1 MSDKITIFD
10 TTLRDGEQSAGV
22 AFTLE
27 EKLEIARQ
35 LERLHVDVIEAG
47 FPATSPGDMQAVKTI
62 AKEVRGLTVA
72 VLARAIAAD
81 VEAAWEGVKEAADP
95 RIHVFI
101 NTSDLQMANQLR
113 KSRSEVLEQ
122 AETMVKLAAKYTSNV
137 EFSAMDATRS
147 DPEFLYQII
156 ERCIQAGAKTI
167 NVPDSVGY
175 AIPEEI
181 GTLFRKVIENV
192 PSAHK
197 AIFSVH
203 AHNDLGLATA
213 NALSAI
219 QAGARQL
226 EVTVNGIG
234 ERAGNTALEEVVMAI
249 KTRKDFM
256 SFHTDIVTPEIY
268 RTSKLVESKSGMRVQ
283 NNKAIVGKNAFR
295 HGSGIHQDGILK
307 MRQTWEIMDP
317 DDIGIPHGTQ
327 LVIGKLSGRHAF
339 KEKVRDLGFELSD
352 EELQRAFDMVKHL
365 ADKKVTIDDRDIEA
379 IVSDQLGEVN
389 NPAWTLERI
398 QVSAGDHTMAT
409 ATLQLK
415 DPEGNIKQDA
425 AIGTG
430 PVDAVYKAMNRI
442 TGIVPVLTEFSVK
455 SVTEGID
462 AQGEVTIR
470 IEDNGATFT
479 GRAADTDIVVA
490 SARAYSI
497 ALNRLIANSRP
508 SKRPKPP
515 ADNDK

>member
-1 MSDKITIFD
+1 MSDKIRIFD

-35 LERLHVDVIEAG
+35 MERLGVDILEAG
-47 FPATSPGDMQAVKTI
+47 FPATSPGDMQAVKSI
-62 AKEVRGLTVA
+62 SKEIRGLTVA
-72 VLARAIAAD
+72 ALARAIPAD
-81 VEAAWEGVKEAADP
+81 IDAAWEGIREAADP

-101 NTSDLQMANQLR
+101 NTSDVQIANQLR
-113 KSRSEVLEQ
+113 KSKEEVLNQ
-122 AETMVKLAAKYTSNV
+122 AEAMVKHAARYTSNV

-147 DPEFLYQII
+147 ELEFLYAII
-156 ERCIQAGAKTI
+156 ERCIAAGANTI
-167 NVPDSVGY
+167 NIPDSVGY

-181 GTLFRKVIENV
+181 GGIFRSVMERVPNVRKAVI
-192 PSAHK
+192 S
-197 AIFSVH
+197 IH

-213 NALSAI
+213 NALSAV
-219 QAGARQL
+219 QAGARQV
-226 EVTVNGIG
+226 EVAMNGIG

-249 KTRKDFM
+249 KTRKDFLH
-256 SFHTDIVTPEIY
+256 FHTDIVTHELY
-268 RTSKLVESKSGMRVQ
+268 RTSKLVESKSNMHIQ
-283 NNKAIVGKNAFR
+283 YNKAIVGKNAFR

-317 DDIGIPHGTQ
+317 TEIGVPHGTQ

-339 KEKVRDLGFELSD
+339 REKVKELGYELSE
-352 EELQRAFDMVKHL
+352 EELQRAFDMVKAL
-365 ADKKVTIDDRDIEA
+365 ADKKVSIDDRDIEA
-379 IVSDQLGEVN
+379 IVSDQLGEVE
-389 NPAWTLERI
+389 NPSWSLDHI
-398 QVSAGDHTMAT
+398 QVTAGDHTMAT
-409 ATLQLK
+409 ATLKLK
-415 DPEGNIKQDA
+415 DPEGNIRQDA

-470 IEDNGATFT
+470 IEDEGMTFT

-490 SARAYSI
+490 SARAYAI
-497 ALNRLIANSRP
+497 ALNRLIAGRRP
-508 SKRPKPP
+508 SRKPKMPS
-515 ADNDK
+515 DK

>member
-1 MSDKITIFD
+1 MSDQIKIFD

-35 LERLHVDVIEAG
+35 MERLGVDSIEAG
-47 FPATSPGDMQAVKTI
+47 FPASSPGDMQAVKAI
-62 AKEVRGLTVA
+62 SKEIRGLTVA
-72 VLARAIAAD
+72 VLARAVPGDID
-81 VEAAWEGVKEAADP
+81 AAWEGIKEAADP

-101 NTSDLQMANQLR
+101 NTSDVQIANQLR
-113 KSRSEVLEQ
+113 KSREEVLEQ
-122 AETMVKLAAKYTSNV
+122 AEAMVRKAAQFTSNI
-137 EFSAMDATRS
+137 EFSAMDATRTAP
-147 DPEFLYQII
+147 DFLYAIV
-156 ERCIQAGAKTI
+156 ERCIAAGATTI
-167 NVPDSVGY
+167 NIPDSVGY

-181 GTLFRKVIENV
+181 GAIFRGVMEHVPNV
-192 PSAHK
+192 HK
-197 AIFSVH
+197 AVLSIH
-203 AHNDLGLATA
+203 AHNDLGLAAA

-226 EVTVNGIG
+226 EVTMNGIG

-249 KTRKDFM
+249 KTRKDFLN
-256 SFHTDIVTPEIY
+256 FHTNIVTKEIY
-268 RTSKLVESKSGMRVQ
+268 RTSKLVESKSGMRIQ
-283 NNKAIVGKNAFR
+283 YNKAVVGKNAFR

-317 DDIGIPHGTQ
+317 DEIGIPHGTQ

-339 KEKVRDLGFELSD
+339 KEKVRELGFSLSD
-352 EELQRAFDMVKHL
+352 EELQRAFEMVKNL
-365 ADKKVTIDDRDIEA
+365 ADKKVSIDDRDIEA
-379 IVSDQLGEVN
+379 IVSDQLGEVE
-389 NPAWTLERI
+389 NPPWVLEHI
-398 QVSAGDHTMAT
+398 QVTAGDHSMAT
-409 ATLQLK
+409 ATLKLK

-442 TGIVPVLTEFSVK
+442 TGIAPILTEFSVK

-470 IEDNGATFT
+470 IEDNGMTYT
-479 GRAADTDIVVA
+479 GRSADTDIVVA

-497 ALNRLIANSRP
+497 ALNRLLLSRRP
-508 SKRPKPP
+508 IKRQSTAPIGQ
-515 ADNDK
+515 